1 MDASREP
8 CSVRALLPI
17 VVEIGRDIGHEP
29 FQLWRRAYACLI
41 ELLRQN
47 LGIGSQLR
55 LVETQEYV
63 ARAYMHSIAN
73 RNISHDTAGGMLDFL
88 ESDSTTSVPG
98 TTTAPDSGTRHAQHP
113 TMPTP
118 MVSTRRPIFNSPSKA
133 RVSLLVSEV
142 SGPSNPMAGARPTR
156 NA

>member
-1 MDASREP
+1 MPDTSSRP
-8 CSVRALLPI
+8 PSRRRSLGGRVTRVLLPI

-88 ESDSTTSVPG
+88 EVRFHHQCARHDDRARQRHETRP
-98 TTTAPDSGTRHAQHP
+98 APDNAHADGQHAKADLQLAFK
-113 TMPTP
+113 
-118 MVSTRRPIFNSPSKA
+118 STRQPFG
-133 RVSLLVSEV
+133 E
-142 SGPSNPMAGARPTR
+142 
-156 NA
+156 